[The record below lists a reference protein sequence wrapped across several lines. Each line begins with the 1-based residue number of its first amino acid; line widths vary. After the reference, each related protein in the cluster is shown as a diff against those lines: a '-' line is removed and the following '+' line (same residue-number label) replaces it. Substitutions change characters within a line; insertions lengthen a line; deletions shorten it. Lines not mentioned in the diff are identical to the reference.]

1 MMRRSIPIALML
13 SALCLPLQALPS
25 TPPSGATPRVRLAV
39 TFALVSD
46 MDLKAAHV
54 SLRAVH
60 ADRVILSH
68 QPWGEA
74 RLQHLDLQVGAGED
88 AVRLLTALG
97 KAHGLG
103 ETTLNTVSSGSEA
116 AFVHS
121 QQVDTVVFDQKVGA
135 VQKQATPLKAPPATS
150 PPPHQYTR
158 FLRFSLRPLVNA
170 DGTVSLGFAPSQIL
184 TVTNASSST
193 VAAGEPQDTGV
204 GFMEFGRVHSGET
217 VALTGM
223 FDGPR
228 LGGAEVVAFVTPT
241 IL

>member
-1 MMRRSIPIALML
+1 MIRRSIPIALML
-13 SALCLPLQALPS
+13 STLCLPLHAIPS
-25 TPPSGATPRVRLAV
+25 TPPPEATPRVRLAV

-46 MDLKAAHV
+46 MDLKAAHI

-60 ADRVILSH
+60 ADRVIISH

-74 RLQHLDLQVGAGED
+74 RLQHLDLQVSAGED

-97 KAHGLG
+97 KVHGLG
-103 ETTLNTVSSGSEA
+103 ETTLNTVSSGSET

-121 QQVDTVVFDQKVGA
+121 QQVDTVVFDEKAGA
-135 VQKQATPLKAPPATS
+135 AQKQAVPPKSTPATS
-150 PPPHQYTR
+150 PPPHQYPR

-170 DGTVSLGFAPSQIL
+170 DGTISLGFAPSQIL
-184 TVTNASSST
+184 TVTKMSPST
-193 VAAGEPQDTGV
+193 VSAGEPQDTGV
-204 GFMEFGRVHSGET
+204 GFTEVGRFHSGET

-241 IL
+241 LL